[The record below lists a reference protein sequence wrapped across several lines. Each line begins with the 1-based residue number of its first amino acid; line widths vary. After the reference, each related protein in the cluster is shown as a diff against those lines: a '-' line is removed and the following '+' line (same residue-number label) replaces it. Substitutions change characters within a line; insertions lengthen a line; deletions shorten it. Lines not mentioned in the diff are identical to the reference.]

1 MVRLSFKHLTRK
13 NELAGLFYHIEGI
26 LAKLCQKY
34 DKKIA
39 DDALELL
46 ECWQCCFPGF
56 SWEMMKSQGTP
67 GHHKEGL
74 LWHELPQWSFFLP
87 LPLHL
92 PPSLWY

>member
-46 ECWQCCFPGF
+46 ECW
-56 SWEMMKSQGTP
+56 
-67 GHHKEGL
+67 HAV
-74 LWHELPQWSFFLP
+74 FLD
-87 LPLHL
+87 
-92 PPSLWY
+92 SAGK